1 VQARFE
7 LRQTSVSVVDSHSS
21 YLCSIIRVTVE
32 LDNAV
37 LSISPRSVVNMV
49 RKYIQL
55 HTACSYFSFDDTSD
69 NPSRVVDISEHSRD
83 CDGYEAVHKLFQ
95 SSQYCCELLLWV
107 NDV

>member
-1 VQARFE
+1 MQARFE
-7 LRQTSVSVVDSHSS
+7 LRQTSVSAVDSHSS

-55 HTACSYFSFDDTSD
+55 AVIFLLMIRRIIHQEWLTLVSIHETVTVMKQCTSCFKAV
-69 NPSRVVDISEHSRD
+69 STVVN
-83 CDGYEAVHKLFQ
+83 
-95 SSQYCCELLLWV
+95 YCCG
-107 NDV
+107 